1 MNLEEFQR
9 IIYTTDSTYA
19 DHFDEYVA
27 FYEFVKDRITPEI
40 INIKVKHHKN
50 DSVFTLSSDQDL
62 SNMVD
67 FLNNG
72 ELSLFGYKFNTTPYM
87 NKGSLVVKLNKV
99 NID

>member
-9 IIYTTDSTYA
+9 IIYTTDSTYT

-27 FYEFVKDRITPEI
+27 FYEFVKDRITPEMVD
-40 INIKVKHHKN
+40 IKIKHHKN
-50 DSVFTLSSDQDL
+50 SSVFTLSSDKDL
-62 SNMVD
+62 SSMVD

-72 ELSLFGYKFNTTPYM
+72 ELSLFGYKFNTRPYM
-87 NKGSLVVKLNKV
+87 NNHDLVIKLNKV